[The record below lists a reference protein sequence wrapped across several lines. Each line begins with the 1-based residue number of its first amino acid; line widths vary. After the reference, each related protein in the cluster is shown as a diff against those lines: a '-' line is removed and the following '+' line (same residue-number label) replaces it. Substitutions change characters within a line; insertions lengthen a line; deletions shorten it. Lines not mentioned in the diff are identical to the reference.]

1 MKKIAITLI
10 LMSVTLPSMFGQIAA
25 VFDEQ
30 TFVQRALN
38 FFREFSETVEQGLD
52 QAEEL
57 ALEYEKADMRY
68 KKIAADVKDYA
79 ENAKQAIVLYKELDY
94 CLQDLEALR
103 KNLIQSNYLS
113 VQEKYSLYSLGQ
125 NVCYDIV
132 KRKSTIKEI
141 VDESQKYQSNQENK
155 KKPEDFKE
163 KLQSIIDEIRFV
175 RYELSKINDMAVQ
188 IIEFKQKNLRVHM
201 QLQRTFSLKL
211 Y

>member
-1 MKKIAITLI
+1 MRKIVITLI
-10 LMSVTLPSMFGQIAA
+10 LMSVTLSNSFGQVAA

-79 ENAKQAIVLYKELDY
+79 ENAKYAIVLYKELDY
-94 CLQDLEALR
+94 CLKDLEALR

-132 KRKSTIKEI
+132 KRKSTIKDI
-141 VDESQKYQSNQENK
+141 VNESQKYQNNQENG
-155 KKPEDFKE
+155 KKPEDYKE
-163 KLQSIIDEIRFV
+163 KLKNIIDDIRFV
-175 RYELSKINDMAVQ
+175 RRELDKINSMAMQ
-188 IIEFKQKNLRVHM
+188 IISFKQKNLRAHM

>member
-1 MKKIAITLI
+1 MRKIVITLI
-10 LMSVTLPSMFGQIAA
+10 LMSVTLSNSFGQVAA

-79 ENAKQAIVLYKELDY
+79 ENAKYAIVLYKELDY
-94 CLQDLEALR
+94 CLKDLEALR

-132 KRKSTIKEI
+132 KRKSTIKDI
-141 VDESQKYQSNQENK
+141 VNESQKYQNNQENG
-155 KKPEDFKE
+155 KKPEDYKE
-163 KLQSIIDEIRFV
+163 KLQNIIDDIRFV
-175 RYELSKINDMAVQ
+175 RRELDKINSMAMQ
-188 IIEFKQKNLRVHM
+188 IISLKQKNLRAHM